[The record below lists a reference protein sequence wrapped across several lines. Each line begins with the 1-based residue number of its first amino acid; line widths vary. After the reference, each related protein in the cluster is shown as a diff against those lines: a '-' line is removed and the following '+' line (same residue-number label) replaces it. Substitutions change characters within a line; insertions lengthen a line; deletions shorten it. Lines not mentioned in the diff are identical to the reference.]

1 MKNFRNVL
9 IISLAWIILRY
20 VISFNIPVESL
31 TDYTRFMVMFGP
43 IAPLLVA
50 IYGHIKSKGKNFG
63 FPDVFKASAKAGFMY
78 SLLYLVG
85 ILVLFQF
92 VNPSDFS
99 SRKALI
105 VAQQI
110 EANTAANLSSPEETR
125 AKINE
130 IFTPF
135 NYATISFMISVLLT
149 LFYSAFIAFLA
160 AMFKRRG
167 QFIS

>member
-9 IISLAWIILRY
+9 ITSLAWIALRY
-20 VISFNIPVESL
+20 VISFNVPLESL

-43 IAPLLVA
+43 IAPLLIA
-50 IYGHIKSKGKNFG
+50 IYGHIKSRGKSFG

-78 SLLYLVG
+78 SLLYLIG

-135 NYATISFMISVLLT
+135 NYATISFMTSVILT
-149 LFYSAFIAFLA
+149 LFYSLFIAFMA
-160 AMFKRRG
+160 AMFKKRG